1 MLSAKLGEGSYGMG
15 WRKGAT
21 YALLLVTV
29 LFVYVR
35 SGWGWSGEVCQDT
48 GMERYGEVE
57 STVEMIRL

>member
-1 MLSAKLGEGSYGMG
+1 MG

-29 LFVYVR
+29 LFVMSDR
-35 SGWGWSGEVCQDT
+35 GVCQDI
-48 GMERYGEVE
+48 GMQRYGEVE